1 MKFSLFFDEDKTI
14 ERKKL
19 MQSFYDAPAFL
30 YPNDRAVES
39 VNSAHAPAEGYTRM
53 LGLWKLSALDAPL
66 LTGLPENTCSPHT
79 RPAAQNPSPH
89 YPIIVR
95 GYGGLPYP
103 NDENV
108 ESVSSARGATPD

>member
-30 YPNDRAVES
+30 YPNDGAVES

-53 LGLWKLSALDAPL
+53 LGQWKLPALHAPL
-66 LTGLPENTCSPHT
+66 LTGLPESTCSPMLC
-79 RPAAQNPSPH
+79 PPH
-89 YPIIVR
+89 KIYLRTTPFIMPR
-95 GYGGLPYP
+95 YGVWG
-103 NDENV
+103 E
-108 ESVSSARGATPD
+108 TP